1 MGLRVMETPQS
12 GTPLPPESGSY
23 SGPRNAGT
31 SRQVSSFQ
39 LISGGVRLKASGA
52 KGQPQA
58 QKYCPHTRRRKSG
71 SGSRSRHADP
81 PPQRPRISKWEAW
94 GCSGSGCIALECK
107 MLLMRISY
115 GFAPIPRFVHA
126 GQKRFPPRV
135 SIWERFPFWNA
146 HSKDSRKTQCGM
158 SRAPVEGGGV
168 CTLGK
173 RLLKVTIRRAASVFQ
188 SPLAKLR
195 CDVRG
200 FIGPAAAIVI

>member
-1 MGLRVMETPQS
+1 MKGGSSCRIPQL
-12 GTPLPPESGSY
+12 TH
-23 SGPRNAGT
+23 
-31 SRQVSSFQ
+31 
-39 LISGGVRLKASGA
+39 ISDFNFGIGV
-52 KGQPQA
+52 
-58 QKYCPHTRRRKSG
+58 
-71 SGSRSRHADP
+71 
-81 PPQRPRISKWEAW
+81 
-94 GCSGSGCIALECK
+94 
-107 MLLMRISY
+107 MRISY